1 MAYHDVEKR
10 LKPGMYKKGG
20 KHETEHMV
28 ELGPDNIKSP
38 VSPPRQPFPGFSHQ
52 STRPHLPRR
61 HHRELVALAATLI
74 RTVSMSRSLYAA
86 SARSIVALIAL
97 SSDAG
102 TSNDVTSPCGILAK
116 IDS

>member
-1 MAYHDVEKR
+1 M
-10 LKPGMYKKGG
+10 
-20 KHETEHMV
+20 
-28 ELGPDNIKSP
+28 
-38 VSPPRQPFPGFSHQ
+38 SPPRQPFPGFSHQ
-52 STRPHLPRR
+52 STRPHPPRR

-97 SSDAG
+97 SSAAG

-116 IDS
+116 LDDSFGAPGECESPLVSLVDGTAGSDAACSSTSSSSV